1 MSLENAVTFQAEQL
15 FVNKPVAPSLGK
27 KASEEQAKKVARDFE
42 SFFIAQMLQPMFR
55 EVDPAEPFSGG
66 PGEEIWRGFQ
76 VEQYGKAVARSG
88 GIGIADMVYREILKA
103 QESR

>member
-1 MSLENAVTFQAEQL
+1 MNLDSAVTFQAEQL
-15 FVNKPVAPSLGK
+15 LANRPVAPSLGK
-27 KASEEQAKKVARDFE
+27 KANEEQAKKVARDFE

-66 PGEEIWRGFQ
+66 PGEDVWRSFQ
-76 VEQYGKAVARSG
+76 IEQYGKAVARSG

-103 QESR
+103 QEAR